1 MSIGPE
7 LIKVFNFVVLV
18 AIIYYLVKKGVLARL
33 LGMEALHLGPYLK
46 KRQEAIKTALAEA
59 DKAKQEGERKYQEY
73 EERLANLDLEI
84 KRLRQTLI
92 EEGEREKE
100 RIITEAQQIG
110 EKIKEQARLTAQQEL
125 KMAKRRVQDE
135 TASMTIELAEEL
147 LKKHLTP
154 KDHERLVDDYIEHMK
169 RLR

>member
-1 MSIGPE
+1 VSIGPE

-73 EERLANLDLEI
+73 EARLANLDLEI
-84 KRLRQTLI
+84 KQLRQTLI

-100 RIITEAQQIG
+100 RIIAEARQIG
-110 EKIKEQARLTAQQEL
+110 EKIKEQAALTAQQEL

-169 RLR
+169 RLQ

>member
-46 KRQEAIKTALAEA
+46 KRQESIKTALAEA
-59 DKAKQEGERKYQEY
+59 DKAKQEGEQKYQEY

-84 KRLRQTLI
+84 KQLRQALI

-100 RIITEAQQIG
+100 RIITEARQIG

-125 KMAKRRVQDE
+125 KTAKRRVQDE

-169 RLR
+169 RLQ

>member
-1 MSIGPE
+1 
-7 LIKVFNFVVLV
+7 
-18 AIIYYLVKKGVLARL
+18 
-33 LGMEALHLGPYLK
+33 
-46 KRQEAIKTALAEA
+46 
-59 DKAKQEGERKYQEY
+59 
-73 EERLANLDLEI
+73 
-84 KRLRQTLI
+84 LI

-100 RIITEAQQIG
+100 RIIAEARQIG
-110 EKIKEQARLTAQQEL
+110 EKIKEQAALTAQQEL

-169 RLR
+169 GLQ